1 MDGTGPSGVTLDLSK
16 AQILIIDFEWL
27 GTGRVRI
34 GFIIDGNIF
43 FVHEF
48 NTANVLSVVYM
59 STPNL
64 PLRYEIENT
73 GAGGATILEHL
84 CSTVISEGG
93 VDDLGILR
101 SQSLEVA
108 TVNANVIGTYYA
120 LLGIRQKSA
129 RLDSTIAMIRLST
142 LSTTND
148 PYHWQIRWNP
158 TVAGT
163 FVYADETNSLVQIAK
178 GDTSGNPSANTVTSG
193 TIVDSGYGTENSSLD
208 TVITNTL
215 RLGATISGTQDEIV
229 LCVTPGSVNLD
240 ITGAF
245 TWRELA

>member
-1 MDGTGPSGVTLDLSK
+1 MDGSGPSGITLDVSK
-16 AQILIIDFEWL
+16 AQILIIDMEWL

-34 GFIIDGNIF
+34 GFVINGEIH

-48 NTANVLSVVYM
+48 QTANVLSVVYM

-73 GAGGATILEHL
+73 GAGGATTLEHL

-93 VDDLGILR
+93 VDDLGVLR
-101 SQSLEVA
+101 SQSTGVSL
-108 TVNANVIGTYYA
+108 VNANSVGTFYA
-120 LLGIRQKSA
+120 ILGIRQKSTH
-129 RLDSTIAMIRLST
+129 LDSTVSMIRLST
-142 LSTTND
+142 LATTND

-163 FVYADETNSLVQIAK
+163 FTYADETNSLVQIAL
-178 GDTSGNPSANTVTSG
+178 GDTTANPSTNTVTLG
-193 TIVDSGYGTENSSLD
+193 TIVDSGYGTGNSSLD
-208 TVITNTL
+208 TIIVNTL
-215 RLGATISGTQDEIV
+215 RLGASIAGVRDEIV

-240 ITGAF
+240 IAGGF
-245 TWRELA
+245 TWRELS